1 MKILL
6 TYPSKED
13 TYRKV
18 GFVLPPMGIA
28 YIAGVLRDNG
38 HQVRIVDFN
47 VSDEKVDFSAFDV
60 VGISSDT
67 SRYKAAL
74 ELAREA
80 KKSGRTVVMGGP
92 HVSYLDTEALK
103 TGLCDYVVRAEGE
116 ETMLELVNSLES
128 SGDISSVSGISFL
141 SDGTPVRTAARGFIQ
156 DIDSLVPARDLLSMQ
171 SYRHLEMGKRKIT
184 SILTSR
190 GCPFSCSFCCSTEF
204 SGRRWRSRSPLKI
217 VDEIEDIVA
226 NHGFNGIAFLDD
238 NFTLDPKRV
247 MDICDEIL
255 RRDVDIYWW
264 CFSRSDTLL
273 KNEEMVK
280 KMAAAGAKYIF
291 VGFESRHQK
300 TLDSYN
306 KKTSETMAQ
315 EVTSLLKKYSISVH
329 GSFILGN
336 VDETREMV
344 CDTIRYA
351 RELNPQA
358 VQFTILTPY
367 PGTRLFDEVKD
378 RVLTWDWD
386 LFDCLHSVI
395 RTDHLSRKE
404 IESLMKKAYI
414 SFYLSPGKLAAGLL
428 SGLRGKGIKLTSI
441 LKILKGIG

>member
-6 TYPSKED
+6 AYPSKED

-38 HQVRIVDFN
+38 HQVKIADFN
-47 VSDEKVDFSAFDV
+47 VSDEKVDFSSFDI

-74 ELAREA
+74 ELAKEA

-92 HVSYLDTEALK
+92 HVSYLDAETLQ

-116 ETMLELVNSLES
+116 ETMLELVNSIES
-128 SGDISSVSGISFL
+128 SRDISSVSGISFL
-141 SDGTPVRTAARGFIQ
+141 SDGTLVRTADRGFIQ
-156 DIDSLVPARDLLSMQ
+156 DINSLVPARDLLSMQ
-171 SYRHLEMGKRKIT
+171 SYRRLEMGKRKMT
-184 SILTSR
+184 SVLTSR

-204 SGRRWRSRSPLKI
+204 SGRRWRSRSPVKI
-217 VDEIEDIVA
+217 VDEIEDIVT

-273 KNEEMVK
+273 KNEEMVRR
-280 KMAAAGAKYIF
+280 MAEAGAKYIF

-306 KKTSETMAQ
+306 KKTSETMAK
-315 EVTSLLKKYSISVH
+315 EVASLLKKYGISVH
-329 GSFILGN
+329 GSFIIGN

-344 CDTIRYA
+344 HNTIRYA
-351 RELNPQA
+351 REINPQA

-378 RVLTWDWD
+378 RVVTWDWD

-395 RTDHLSRKE
+395 RTDHLNQKE
-404 IESLMKKAYI
+404 LESLMKKAYI
-414 SFYLSPGKLAAGLL
+414 SFYLSPGKIAAGLL
-428 SGLRGKGIKLTSI
+428 SGLRGKGIKLSSI
-441 LKILKGIG
+441 LKILRGL

>member
-6 TYPSKED
+6 AYPHKDD

-18 GFVLPPMGIA
+18 GFVLPPLGIA

-38 HQVRIVDFN
+38 HEVKIADFN
-47 VSDEKVDFSAFDV
+47 VTDEKVDFSAFDL

-74 ELAREA
+74 EIAKEA
-80 KKSGRTVVMGGP
+80 KKAGKIVVMGGP
-92 HVSYLDTEALK
+92 HVSYMDEETLQ

-116 ETMLELVNSLES
+116 ETMLSLANAIDC
-128 SGDISSVSGISFL
+128 GDGLSSVRGLSFL
-141 SDGTPVRTAARGFIQ
+141 KSGALKRTADRDFIQ
-156 DIDSLVPARDLLSMQ
+156 DIDSLVPARDLLSMR
-171 SYRHLEMGKRKIT
+171 SYRHLEMGKRKMT

-204 SGRRWRSRSPLKI
+204 SGRRWRSRSPVKI
-217 VDEIEDIVA
+217 VDEIEEIVT

-238 NFTLDPKRV
+238 NFTLEPKRV
-247 MDICDEIL
+247 IGICDEIL
-255 RRDVDIYWW
+255 RRDIDIYWW

-273 KNEEMVK
+273 KNEEMVR
-280 KMAAAGAKYIF
+280 KMAEAGAKYIF

-306 KKTSETMAQ
+306 KKTTGDMARD
-315 EVTSLLKKYSISVH
+315 VSSLLKKHGISIH

-351 RELNPQA
+351 KEIDPQA

-378 RVLTWDWD
+378 RITTRDWD

-395 RTDHLSRKE
+395 RTDHLGQKE
-404 IESLMKKAYI
+404 LEALLKKAYM
-414 SFYLSPGKLAAGLL
+414 SFYLSPGKIAAGLL
-428 SGLRGKGIKLTSI
+428 SGLRGKGIKLSSI
-441 LKILKGIG
+441 LRILKGL

>member
-6 TYPSKED
+6 AYPSKDD

-38 HQVRIVDFN
+38 HQVQIADFN
-47 VSDEKVDFSAFDV
+47 VPTERVDFSAFDI

-74 ELAREA
+74 DIAKEA
-80 KKSGRTVVMGGP
+80 KKSGCRVVMGGP
-92 HVSYLDTEALK
+92 HVSYLDSDALR
-103 TGLCDYVVRAEGE
+103 TGLCDYVVRSEGE
-116 ETMLELVNSLES
+116 ETMLELVNALETS
-128 SGDISSVSGISFL
+128 AAISSVRGLSFFKNGSL
-141 SDGTPVRTAARGFIQ
+141 VRTGDRGFIQ

-171 SYRHLEMGKRKIT
+171 SYRHLEMGKRKMT

-217 VDEIEDIVA
+217 VDEIEDIVT

-238 NFTLDPKRV
+238 NFTLDPQRV
-247 MDICDEIL
+247 IEICDEIL
-255 RRDVDIYWW
+255 RRNIDIYWW

-273 KNEEMVK
+273 KNEEMVR

-291 VGFESRHQK
+291 IGFESRHQK
-300 TLDSYN
+300 TLDSYQ
-306 KKTSETMAQ
+306 KKTTGTMAG
-315 EVTSLLKKYSISVH
+315 EVTSLLKKYGISVH
-329 GSFILGN
+329 ASFIIGA
-336 VDETREMV
+336 VEETAEMAH
-344 CDTIRYA
+344 DTIRYA
-351 RELNPQA
+351 REIDPQA

-367 PGTRLFDEVKD
+367 PGTRLFEEVKD
-378 RVLTWDWD
+378 RILTWDWD

-395 RTDHLSRKE
+395 RTDHLSQKE
-404 IESLMKKAYI
+404 LETLMRKAYL

-428 SGLRGKGIKLTSI
+428 SGLRGRGIKLSSI
-441 LKILKGIG
+441 LRILRGI

>member
-6 TYPSKED
+6 AYPHKDD

-18 GFVLPPMGIA
+18 GFVLPPLGIA

-38 HQVRIVDFN
+38 HVVKIADFN
-47 VSDEKVDFSAFDV
+47 VTDEKVDFSAFDI

-74 ELAREA
+74 KIAKEA
-80 KKSGRTVVMGGP
+80 KKAGSIVVMGGP
-92 HVSYLDTEALK
+92 HVSYMDEETLR

-116 ETMLELVNSLES
+116 ETMLSLANSIDC
-128 SGDISSVSGISFL
+128 GDGLSSVRGLSFL
-141 SDGTPVRTAARGFIQ
+141 KNGVLERTGDRGFIQ
-156 DIDSLVPARDLLSMQ
+156 DIDGLVPARDLLSMQ
-171 SYRHLEMGKRKIT
+171 SYRHLEMGKRKMT

-204 SGRRWRSRSPLKI
+204 SGRRWRSRSPVKI
-217 VDEIEDIVA
+217 VDEVEEVVT
-226 NHGFNGIAFLDD
+226 NHGFNGLAFLDD

-247 MDICDEIL
+247 IGICDEIL
-255 RRDVDIYWW
+255 RRDLDIYWW

-273 KNEEMVK
+273 RNEEMVR
-280 KMAAAGAKYIF
+280 KMAEAGAKYIF
-291 VGFESRHQK
+291 IGFESRHQK

-306 KKTSETMAQ
+306 KKTTGGMARD
-315 EVTSLLKKYSISVH
+315 VTSLLKRHGISVH
-329 GSFILGN
+329 GSFIIGN
-336 VDETREMV
+336 VDETREMA

-351 RELNPQA
+351 KEINPQA
-358 VQFTILTPY
+358 VQFTLLTPY

-378 RVLTWDWD
+378 RITTRDWD

-395 RTDHLSRKE
+395 KTDHLGQKE
-404 IESLMKKAYI
+404 LEALLRKAYM
-414 SFYLSPGKLAAGLL
+414 SFYLSPGKITAGLL
-428 SGLRGKGIKLTSI
+428 SGLRGKGIKLSSI
-441 LKILKGIG
+441 LRILKGV

>member
-1 MKILL
+1 MKVLL
-6 TYPSKED
+6 AYPSKQD

-28 YIAGVLRDNG
+28 YIASVLRDNG
-38 HQVRIVDFN
+38 HQVKIADFN
-47 VSDEKVDFSAFDV
+47 VSDEKVDFSSFDI

-74 ELAREA
+74 EIAREA

-92 HVSYLDTEALK
+92 HVSYMDAEALQ

-116 ETMLELVNSLES
+116 ETMLELVNSIES
-128 SGDISSVSGISFL
+128 SRDISSVSGISFL
-141 SDGTPVRTAARGFIQ
+141 SDGTLVRTADRGFIQ
-156 DIDSLVPARDLLSMQ
+156 DVDSLVPARDLLNMQ
-171 SYRHLEMGKRKIT
+171 SYRRLEMGKRKMT

-204 SGRRWRSRSPLKI
+204 SGRRWRSRSPVKI
-217 VDEIEDIVA
+217 ADEIEDIVT

-238 NFTLDPKRV
+238 NFTLDPERV
-247 MDICDEIL
+247 INICDEIL
-255 RRDVDIYWW
+255 RRGIDIYWW

-306 KKTSETMAQ
+306 KKTSETMAK
-315 EVTSLLKKYSISVH
+315 EVTSLLKKYGISVH
-329 GSFILGN
+329 GSFIIGN

-344 CDTIRYA
+344 SDTIRYA
-351 RELNPQA
+351 REINPQA

-378 RVLTWDWD
+378 RVVTWDWD

-395 RTDHLSRKE
+395 RTDYLSQKE
-404 IESLMKKAYI
+404 LESLMKKAYI
-414 SFYLSPGKLAAGLL
+414 SFYLSPGKIAAGLL
-428 SGLRGKGIKLTSI
+428 SGLRGKGIKLSSI
-441 LKILKGIG
+441 LKILKGI